1 MSSFYHLQPLA
12 QKVKSYNKDTNHFLI
27 KLKSLG
33 VLPQGAILG
42 TIDAV
47 GLYPN
52 IPHNEGLAFL
62 RRFLELITNK
72 WHPYRTR

>member
-1 MSSFYHLQPLA
+1 MSSFYHLQQLT
-12 QKVKSYNKDTNHFLI
+12 QKVKSYNKDIIHFLS

-33 VLPQGAILG
+33 VLPQGVVLG

-52 IPHNEGLAFL
+52 IPYNEGLAFL

-72 WHPYRTR
+72 

>member
-1 MSSFYHLQPLA
+1 MSSFYHLQPLT
-12 QKVKSYNKDTNHFLI
+12 QKVKSYNKDIIHFLS

-33 VLPQGAILG
+33 VLPQGVVLG

-52 IPHNEGLAFL
+52 IPYNEGLAFL

>member
-1 MSSFYHLQPLA
+1 MSSSYHLQPLT
-12 QKVKSYNKDTNHFLI
+12 QKVKSYNKDIIHFLS

-33 VLPQGAILG
+33 VLPQGVVLG

-52 IPHNEGLAFL
+52 IPYNEGLAFL

-72 WHPYRTR
+72 

>member
-1 MSSFYHLQPLA
+1 MSSFYHLQPLT
-12 QKVKSYNKDTNHFLI
+12 QKVKSYNKDIIHFLS

-33 VLPQGAILG
+33 VLPQGVVLG

-52 IPHNEGLAFL
+52 IPYNEGLAFL

-72 WHPYRTR
+72 